1 MASRGFLADTYTTRN
16 RRQNY
21 DENPRKTEPTRFT
34 SAMVKAVP
42 APRPEKPPAP
52 VGDWSTAGVEEIA
65 DLFRDLLPART
76 RSGTMKLRAGARVL
90 FGHLETLPGST
101 WQERWEASGFN
112 AEKAPAV
119 NILGRPGVGYDGSNA
134 TAALRTAFAA
144 RIIQP
149 SLSGFRANKFTE
161 YPETFRKIQNDPRL
175 DEYYTG
181 VDAQLRISED
191 HRNRAK
197 LDIAC
202 ALTTQGIA
210 LEDLTPSALL
220 HYSLECK
227 RLGVTPGANND
238 TTRFSALAAWE
249 ILHKIGHFPAGTAPT
264 LRTFI
269 YDGQRTVE
277 ELVDRY
283 QLKNVGIRQLL
294 VDYLTRRRADTD
306 YNTLEGLAR
315 NIAGLFWDVIEELNP
330 GQKDLALSPELYDQ
344 WRAEIQ
350 YWRKDGRTDFTRRR
364 KDPATVLLA
373 VRALYMD
380 LHSWAV
386 AEPDRW
392 AHWVVPCPILPRDL
406 KGFGKRRRE
415 INRRMADRTRIRQ
428 PLLPVLV
435 RHVDDRH
442 EHLAG
447 LLEAARPVPLGQPF
461 THNGHRYSRTNS
473 REDQRHAKLLT
484 EPAVRIVDHTSGETI
499 NLTLAE
505 DSAFWEWAAVEV
517 LRHSG
522 IRVEE
527 LVELTH
533 LSIRQYERPNGE
545 VIALLVV
552 APSKSE
558 RERVIPMSAELFHAV
573 AQIIRRLTRGGRP
586 IQLLSRYDSHEKT
599 WSEPM
604 PFLFQRRL
612 GTVLNVMAPA
622 TVLNMVGRS
631 CEEIAQTNPA
641 FHGTKFTPHDFR
653 RLFATEIVNGGL
665 PIHIGAAL
673 LGHLNLQ
680 TTQGYVAVFAED
692 VVKSFQQFLNNRRTL
707 RPEEEYAQITPEE
720 WTEFEEHFDRRKVE
734 LGNCARPY
742 GSPCQ
747 HEHACIRCPM
757 LQVNPKMLARLD
769 ELEKDLVMRRHRAE
783 AEQWLGEIEG
793 IDLTLTFLRSKRS
806 DVERQSRRGPVH
818 LGLPRLQ
825 PQEPQ

>member
-1 MASRGFLADTYTTRN
+1 M
-16 RRQNY
+16 
-21 DENPRKTEPTRFT
+21 PRTPEPTRFT
-34 SAMVKAVP
+34 SAMVKAAP
-42 APRPEKPPAP
+42 APRPDKPPAP
-52 VGDWSTAGVEEIA
+52 VGDWSTAGTEEVA
-65 DLFRDLLPART
+65 DLVRDISPTRT
-76 RSGTMKLRAGARVL
+76 RHGAIKLAAGVRVL
-90 FGHLETLPGST
+90 FGHLETLPGAT
-101 WQERWEASGFN
+101 WQERWENSGFN
-112 AEKAPAV
+112 VEKAPPV
-119 NILGRPGVGYDGSNA
+119 NILGRPGIGYDGSNA
-134 TAALRTAFAA
+134 TAALRAVFSA

-149 SLSGFRANKFTE
+149 SLAGFRANRFAG
-161 YPETFRKIQNDPRL
+161 YPETFRKIQNDPL
-175 DEYYTG
+175 VDAYYAA
-181 VDAQLRISED
+181 VDAQLQISEV

-197 LDIAC
+197 FDVAC
-202 ALTTQGIA
+202 ALTTQGIDLA
-210 LEDLTPSALL
+210 DLTPSALL

-269 YDGQRTVE
+269 YNGQRTVE
-277 ELVDRY
+277 ELVGRY
-283 QLKNVGIRQLL
+283 RFANADVRQLL

-315 NIAGLFWDVIEELNP
+315 NIAGQFWDVVEELNP

-350 YWRKDGRTDFTRRR
+350 YWRKNGRTDYTRRR
-364 KDPATVLLA
+364 KDVASVLLA
-373 VRALYMD
+373 VRGLYMD

-386 AEPDRW
+386 AEPERW
-392 AHWVVPCPILPRDL
+392 AHWVAPCPILPRDL
-406 KGFGKRRRE
+406 KGFGKRRRDV
-415 INRRMADRTRIRQ
+415 NRRMADRTRVRQ

-435 RHVDDRH
+435 RHLEDRF

-447 LLEAARPVPLGQPF
+447 LLDAARTLPLGQTF
-461 THNGHRYSRTNS
+461 THNGHRYSRSDS
-473 REDQRHAKLLT
+473 REDRRRAKILT
-484 EPAVRIVDHTSGETI
+484 DPAVRVVDHATGETI
-499 NLTLAE
+499 NLTLVE
-505 DSAFWEWAAVEV
+505 DAAFWEWAAVEV

-527 LVELTH
+527 LTELTH

-558 RERVIPMSAELFHAV
+558 RERVIPMSAELFHV
-573 AQIIRRLTRGGRP
+573 IAQIIRRHTRGGRP
-586 IQLLSRYDSHEKT
+586 IQLLTRYDGHEKT

-612 GTVLNVMAPA
+612 GTVLNVISPA
-622 TVLNMVGRS
+622 TVLHMIGRS
-631 CEEIAQTNPA
+631 CEEIAATNPA
-641 FHGTKFTPHDFR
+641 FEDTKFTPHDFR

-692 VVKSFQQFLNNRRTL
+692 VVKSFQEFLNNRRSM
-707 RPEEEYAQITPEE
+707 RPEEEYADVTAEE
-720 WTEFEEHFDRRKVE
+720 WAEFEEHFDRRKVE

-747 HEHACIRCPM
+747 HEHACIRCPV
-757 LQVNPKMLARLD
+757 LQVNPKMLPRLA
-769 ELEKDLVMRRHRAE
+769 EIETDLILRRKRAE
-783 AEQWLGEIEG
+783 EEQWLGEIEG
-793 IDLTLTFLRSKRS
+793 IDLTLTFVRAKQADAARLTRRTTVTLGMPTSRPGS
-806 DVERQSRRGPVH
+806 TPPDVTMSN
-818 LGLPRLQ
+818 
-825 PQEPQ
+825 